1 MLDKNIL
8 NEKEYVEE
16 PFLRHLERLG
26 WRIFRNG
33 EEENLGSSLPLVAEK
48 SSVYKIKSKNNS
60 LIFREN
66 FNQVILEQELRDSLL
81 KINPWLEEDQIS
93 DIVREISVPQK
104 NTLLE
109 ANQEILEKILENTS
123 AENRKIGERSETV
136 KFLDFKE
143 PDKNSFI
150 AISQFKV
157 SIPGTENHIIPDIV
171 LFINGLPL
179 VVVECKSSS
188 IANPI
193 GEAIEQLFRYQNRR
207 GVNTEGN
214 ERIFWYN
221 QLVIATCRQVAKYST
236 ITGDFEHFL
245 EWKDPY
251 PSKLSDI
258 DTEESQ
264 SVSSQQVL
272 VQGMLRKENLLNI
285 IQSFILFQT
294 NSKGRKIKV
303 VPRYQQYRAV
313 SKIIDRLQSAD
324 TPQEKGGIVWHTQ
337 GSGKSLTMMFI
348 VRKMYREE
356 RLSGYKVVFI
366 TDRTDLEKQLRDTA
380 KSLDYTVKV
389 ASKISSLKKYLQTDT
404 PDIVM
409 GMIHKFQEHELSQ
422 KFPVLNL
429 SDKILVMIDEAHR
442 SQYKIL
448 GANLEESLPN
458 AVKIAFTGTPIEK
471 TESTFGDYI
480 DRYSIRQA
488 VEDGVTVEIVYEGRT
503 HRGEVLDAQSMNQ
516 KFEDVFQ
523 SIDDET
529 RKKILNRYTW
539 KAYLEAQETI
549 RDKARDMISHYIAHI
564 FTNKFKAQ
572 VVVVS
577 RIAAIRYKK
586 ALEEA
591 LQEKILELRKNP
603 QPNLDMKQL
612 EKMRIEVVISGSAN
626 DEPEIKKYTDEK
638 KQELFIRSFKLPFD
652 QEEKGITG
660 DVGILVVQS
669 MLLTGFDAPVEQVM
683 YLDDVI
689 REHNL
694 LQAIARV
701 NRVENHK
708 TCGFIVDYVG
718 IANHLREA
726 LSVFENKDI
735 DEIFQVFKDASK
747 DIDDLQFASRSL
759 HGFFKKN
766 GVENISD
773 IDASIDALVDEDVR
787 NEFLFL
793 LKKLNKAMDRVLPKK
808 EALNFVDDLKMF
820 YFIAESARHRYRDG
834 KLNIRDAS
842 QKIRSI
848 VEEYLISKGVDPKIP
863 PLSIFSQEFAQRV
876 KKEKSPKARSEE
888 LKYAI
893 KEHILVHKEED
904 PEFYERLGE
913 KLEKLLKE
921 YEDNWEKLAEALET
935 LRKEANLG
943 RSKEENYGFNPET
956 EMPFLGL
963 LKREIF
969 GVENPSDLDASQ
981 KDLLIETTRDILE
994 LIKREIQLV
1003 DFWNNL
1009 SAQKKLRGYISSHLL
1024 RKFIGN
1030 KAVFKSRDTL
1040 SQKILEL
1047 AFHLRNKLSNEK
1059 N

>member
-26 WRIFRNG
+26 WRIFRNR
-33 EEENLGSSLPLVAEK
+33 EEENLGFSLPLVAEK
-48 SSVYKIKSKNNS
+48 SSVYKIKSKSNS

-81 KINPWLEEDQIS
+81 RINPWLEEDQIF
-93 DIVREISVPQK
+93 DIIREISVPQK

-123 AENRKIGERSETV
+123 AENRKTGERSETV

-157 SIPGTENHIIPDIV
+157 SIPGTENYVIPDIV

-179 VVVECKSSS
+179 VVVECKSPS
-188 IANPI
+188 IANPT

-214 ERIFWYN
+214 ERLFWYN

-313 SKIIDRLQSAD
+313 SKIIDRLRSAD

-337 GSGKSLTMMFI
+337 GSGKSLTMMFV

-366 TDRTDLEKQLRDTA
+366 TDRTALEKQLRDTA

-503 HRGEVLDAQSMNQ
+503 HRGEVSDSQSMNQ

-572 VVVVS
+572 VVAVS

-586 ALEEA
+586 VLEEA
-591 LQEKILELRKNP
+591 LQEKILELRKSP

-612 EKMRIEVVISGSAN
+612 EKMRIEVIISGSAN
-626 DEPEIKKYTDEK
+626 DEPEIKK
-638 KQELFIRSFKLPFD
+638 
-652 QEEKGITG
+652 
-660 DVGILVVQS
+660 
-669 MLLTGFDAPVEQVM
+669 
-683 YLDDVI
+683 
-689 REHNL
+689 
-694 LQAIARV
+694 
-701 NRVENHK
+701 
-708 TCGFIVDYVG
+708 
-718 IANHLREA
+718 
-726 LSVFENKDI
+726 
-735 DEIFQVFKDASK
+735 
-747 DIDDLQFASRSL
+747 
-759 HGFFKKN
+759 
-766 GVENISD
+766 
-773 IDASIDALVDEDVR
+773 
-787 NEFLFL
+787 
-793 LKKLNKAMDRVLPKK
+793 
-808 EALNFVDDLKMF
+808 
-820 YFIAESARHRYRDG
+820 
-834 KLNIRDAS
+834 
-842 QKIRSI
+842 
-848 VEEYLISKGVDPKIP
+848 
-863 PLSIFSQEFAQRV
+863 
-876 KKEKSPKARSEE
+876 
-888 LKYAI
+888 
-893 KEHILVHKEED
+893 
-904 PEFYERLGE
+904 
-913 KLEKLLKE
+913 
-921 YEDNWEKLAEALET
+921 
-935 LRKEANLG
+935 
-943 RSKEENYGFNPET
+943 
-956 EMPFLGL
+956 
-963 LKREIF
+963 
-969 GVENPSDLDASQ
+969 
-981 KDLLIETTRDILE
+981 
-994 LIKREIQLV
+994 
-1003 DFWNNL
+1003 
-1009 SAQKKLRGYISSHLL
+1009 
-1024 RKFIGN
+1024 
-1030 KAVFKSRDTL
+1030 
-1040 SQKILEL
+1040 
-1047 AFHLRNKLSNEK
+1047 
-1059 N
+1059 